1 MSRRLP
7 VGFTVIEIA
16 IALAIMTVI
25 AAMGLGALARLKN
38 RGNFASA
45 TGDLIVGLRK
55 TRASAFG
62 RGTTT
67 VFVIDTVGARF
78 WGIEDVNG
86 AFDITTFNAS
96 NPAPAGFNLLVSGS
110 LPNGV
115 TFTGATDGYGAALPR
130 PYSGIPSFSGSSP
143 APNFAY
149 CSFCRTTTPNLGF
162 GVISFDTSG
171 GARFNAGPAA
181 VGQSFSVVGQ
191 SQGSTGAQT
200 VMTYAVIGRTG
211 TAETFQ
217 SPP

>member
-7 VGFTVIEIA
+7 RGFTLIEIA
-16 IALAIMTVI
+16 IALAIMAVI
-25 AAMGLGALARLKN
+25 AAMGLGALSRLKD

-45 TGDLIVGLRK
+45 TGDLI
-55 TRASAFG
+55 
-62 RGTTT
+62 TT

-96 NPAPAGFNLLVSGS
+96 NPAPAGFNLLVSGT

-115 TFTGATDGYGAALPR
+115 TFNGATNGYGAALPQ
-130 PYSGIPSFSGSSP
+130 PYVGVPSYSGSSP

-162 GVISFDTSG
+162 GAISFDTSG

-191 SQGSTGAQT
+191 SQGATGAQT
-200 VMTYAVIGRTG
+200 VMTYAVVGPTG
-211 TAETFQ
+211 TADTFQ
-217 SPP
+217 NPP